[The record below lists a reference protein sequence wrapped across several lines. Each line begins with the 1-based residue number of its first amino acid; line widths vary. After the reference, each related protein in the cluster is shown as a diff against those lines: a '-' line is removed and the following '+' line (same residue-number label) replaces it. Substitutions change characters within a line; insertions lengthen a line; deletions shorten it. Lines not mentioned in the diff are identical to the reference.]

1 MSRLRYDLFILPLCF
16 QDFQFGS
23 LPCPIFCLSWL
34 LANRQGDGEKQW
46 WRHEVVCIAIPKCF
60 SVGWLSLCG
69 LSVSHSYTSPSLY
82 LSLSVPL
89 SLSLPG
95 VKLVLNASVLSSLSH
110 RIHNWSRAWAF
121 WVFRLF
127 KGQWWN
133 RQLFLITQIN
143 VIKSIRIQS
152 LDTCGSRPKT
162 VRQTK
167 IDSKYALTFLHCLLT
182 EICLQNNKQYWLSH
196 KGSLFKN
203 TWFWARYD

>member
-60 SVGWLSLCG
+60 SVRWLSLCG
-69 LSVSHSYTSPSLY
+69 LSVSHSCTSPSLY
-82 LSLSVPL
+82 LSLCP
-89 SLSLPG
+89 SLTFSSG
-95 VKLVLNASVLSSLSH
+95 REAGSSVLSSLSH

-133 RQLFLITQIN
+133 RPLFLITQIN

-152 LDTCGSRPKT
+152 LDTCELRPKM
-162 VRQTK
+162 Q
-167 IDSKYALTFLHCLLT
+167 S
-182 EICLQNNKQYWLSH
+182 
-196 KGSLFKN
+196 
-203 TWFWARYD
+203 